1 MNGMCVNWMCRL
13 TYKLGIY
20 KKVDELYL
28 CRSTCPICIHTYKLG
43 TCKKAPG
50 AHRHTCLECIT
61 LIFPAK
67 DYGLSTS
74 HSCAKCPADIHNYP
88 YTQVTKDASW
98 FTRCYT
104 VDQFKLRF
112 PDRCEVFDIPGVSH
126 DTVGADTM
134 HNKHLGMDVYF
145 CGSVLY
151 LLVYVML
158 PGVWGCS

>member
-1 MNGMCVNWMCRL
+1 MECVSIGWIDLPPNSACAN
-13 TYKLGIY
+13 
-20 KKVDELYL
+20 KVWWTIPVHVNMSHMPTHLHIEP
-28 CRSTCPICIHTYKLG
+28 C
-43 TCKKAPG
+43 TCKTYLAWLRDS
-50 AHRHTCLECIT
+50 HILVMH
-61 LIFPAK
+61 K

-98 FTRCYT
+98 FARCYT
-104 VDQFKLRF
+104 VEQFKLRF
-112 PDRCEVFDIPGVSH
+112 PDRCEVFNIPGVTH